1 MKCCKKKGGPY
12 NGQGVELSK
21 LDLED
26 AVIIHNEK

>member
-1 MKCCKKKGGPY
+1 MLQKQKGGPY

-26 AVIIHNEK
+26 VVIIHNEE